1 VHLGLNYL
9 LAGLLSVGGMALLG
23 LLMERFLFRRLF
35 GQFLASLVMSLG
47 VLLAIEGLCWM
58 FFGITGQAIPAIFP
72 GVVRV
77 LGATVSRQRLV
88 VILGGLVLIG
98 ALFLFIRYTRT
109 GRAIRAVEQNPDG
122 AVLQGIDPRVTRRL
136 RAELRPER
144 PAAVSQRPS
153 CRWTNMGHMPLLKGL
168 VIIVLG
174 GMGA

>member
-1 VHLGLNYL
+1 
-9 LAGLLSVGGMALLG
+9 MALLG

-122 AVLQGIDPRVTRRL
+122 AVLQGIDIHEVTRVVFALSFALSAWPPCSR
-136 RAELRPER
+136 
-144 PAAVSQRPS
+144 RPS
-153 CRWTNMGHMPLLKGL
+153 CRWTRTWGTCRSSRGSSSSCWAAW
-168 VIIVLG
+168 
-174 GMGA
+174 GA